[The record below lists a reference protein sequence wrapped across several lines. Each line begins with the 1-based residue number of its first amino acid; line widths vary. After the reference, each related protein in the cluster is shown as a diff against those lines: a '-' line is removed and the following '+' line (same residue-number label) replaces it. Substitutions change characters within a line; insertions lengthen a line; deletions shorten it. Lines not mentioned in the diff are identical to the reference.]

1 MVLFGFLLKEG
12 AYQKLGHGL
21 FALRKQTYCHTSK
34 GIGILCLLQSQTD
47 CLVMQ
52 LKAKEKDAVL
62 VIAVL
67 KGTYCMMQRSTN
79 DTKIKLAHRTS
90 QQ

>member
-1 MVLFGFLLKEG
+1 MVLVFFFKRGSISETWTWVVRFEK
-12 AYQKLGHGL
+12 AP
-21 FALRKQTYCHTSK
+21 CHTSK
-34 GIGILCLLQSQTD
+34 DIGILCLLQSQTD
-47 CLVMQ
+47 SLVMQ

-62 VIAVL
+62 VIAFL

-79 DTKIKLAHRTS
+79 DTKVKLAHRTS

>member
-1 MVLFGFLLKEG
+1 MVL
-12 AYQKLGHGL
+12 L
-21 FALRKQTYCHTSK
+21 FFKRGSISETWTWVVCFEKAPCHTSK

-47 CLVMQ
+47 SLVMQ

-62 VIAVL
+62 VIAFL

-79 DTKIKLAHRTS
+79 NTKIKLAHRTS